1 MFPQSLKAGLVFRN
15 KFNLLKT
22 VKPFNC
28 CRILVKIGQSFGNM
42 AMFILLPML
51 LMIPLISCQGPR
63 ENLTPPSENSH
74 PSKILLI
81 PRWYADLPNIDG
93 CRISYGYGGI
103 YLDATRQKEVIVKN
117 GAANMAKN
125 EKVFIKAGWAGSQ
138 TRSQGL
144 GASFVIEKGWQDRA
158 SILEKNLKIVREY
171 LMGNSVIALC
181 AFCPDESLLQ
191 DLMNQIDDSLV
202 NINAD
207 EPPEWVNKPKSH
219 PKYVYGIGTAPS
231 QIKPGKAWEEA
242 ERQARADLALTL
254 GARYHILQKAISGS
268 TSSRVQSLSETKV
281 EIALKDVS
289 IMRHAYSHAG
299 KSFYVFAQMPT
310 PEHQVNTD
318 N

>member
-1 MFPQSLKAGLVFRN
+1 MFPQSLKAGLVLRN

-22 VKPFNC
+22 AKPFNF
-28 CRILVKIGQSFGNM
+28 CRILVKIGQSLGNI
-42 AMFILLPML
+42 AISFLLPVL
-51 LMIPLISCQGPR
+51 LMIPLISCQGSR
-63 ENLTPPSENSH
+63 GNLTQPSENSH

-81 PRWYADLPNIDG
+81 PRWYADLPKVDG
-93 CRISYGYGGI
+93 CRLSSGYGGI
-103 YLDATRQKEVIVKN
+103 YLDATRQKEALVKN

-144 GASFVIEKGWQDRA
+144 NASYVIEKGWQDRA
-158 SILEKNLKIVREY
+158 SVLEKNLKIVREY
-171 LMGNSVIALC
+171 RMENGVIALC

-207 EPPEWVNKPKSH
+207 DPPEWVNKPKSH
-219 PKYVYGIGTAPS
+219 PGYVYGIGTAPS

-254 GARYHILQKAISGS
+254 GARYHILQKTISNN
-268 TSSRVQSLSETKV
+268 TSSRIQNLSETKV
-281 EIALKDVS
+281 EIALKD
-289 IMRHAYSHAG
+289 ITIIRHAYSHAS

-310 PEHQVNTD
+310 PENQVNTD